1 MPLGFFELGPLAF
14 FENLQSCYFTREG
27 RFRSIRPEPHHT
39 EYKSIIHR
47 DDVQDFENWWQALMN
62 SKNPG
67 KTELRLRRSD
77 GEYRWFEVSAVP
89 VHDEQGNVIRWY
101 GINFEPAPATQNH

>member
-1 MPLGFFELGPLAF
+1 
-14 FENLQSCYFTREG
+14 
-27 RFRSIRPEPHHT
+27 
-39 EYKSIIHR
+39 
-47 DDVQDFENWWQALMN
+47 MN

-101 GINFEPAPATQNH
+101 GINFEPAPATQNQ